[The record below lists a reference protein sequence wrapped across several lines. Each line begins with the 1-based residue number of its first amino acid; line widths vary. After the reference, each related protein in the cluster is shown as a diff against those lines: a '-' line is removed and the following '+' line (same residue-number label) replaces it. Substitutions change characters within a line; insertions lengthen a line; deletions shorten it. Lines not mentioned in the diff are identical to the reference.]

1 MGAETY
7 GLDRGQE
14 NRRGRRKLPQTA
26 EALVEGDH
34 GPRVEVEVER
44 RVERIVAAPDGT
56 AARRVEVEVARVNA
70 LACGEVE
77 VAEVRTGE
85 TVEVEVEGERRVV
98 ERMARVNRR
107 RGSPLLATL
116 DPARREAAATFALAV
131 EIVAAGGTSGGG
143 GFVEERVGG
152 GIGAR
157 EGRQFQALAWAD
169 TLRTL
174 DAAIGGG
181 FVRLNLRGDT
191 IGVRSLICSIA
202 VGGLSI
208 PRILDGLGLK
218 RSAPRERAVKTAVC
232 DALGRMAGALG
243 DRAPVEARRNPR

>member
-7 GLDRGQE
+7 GPDRGQE

-26 EALVEGDH
+26 KRLVEGDL
-34 GPRVEVEVER
+34 GPRVEVEIER
-44 RVERIVAAPDGT
+44 RIERIVAGPDGR

-85 TVEVEVEGERRVV
+85 TVEVEGEGERRVV

-116 DPARREAAATFALAV
+116 DPARRDAAATFALAV

-143 GFVEERVGG
+143 FVEERVAGG
-152 GIGAR
+152 VGAR
-157 EGRQFQALAWAD
+157 EGRQFQALAWAE

-174 DAAIGGG
+174 DTAIGGG
-181 FVRLNLRGDT
+181 FVRLNLRGDA

-232 DALGRMAGALG
+232 DALGRMAAALG
-243 DRAPVEARRNPR
+243 DRAPVEARRNSR